1 MKKINALVLGFLL
14 LAVMAFSAV
23 AATGCGGSSAQP
35 SDVIDS
41 AIANNANTKS
51 GHVDYDVKLDVQ
63 GDASAMGAEF
73 QGLLPL
79 TLGISGGADFDNNDA
94 KNPKAQGNISVTGL
108 DKILSSIASSEG
120 SSDAST
126 TMGLNLIG
134 SMLNDVKFVTL
145 DQKLYLNLGGTWYQT
160 DASSASSGLGGLG
173 GLSGLGG
180 SLGSGISGTGTSTG
194 TSTVDTACL
203 ENAFKDKSRFGANNI
218 LSNIQDAGTE
228 NINGADARHFK
239 ADINLD
245 GLLTQTANAMR
256 DCGQAESA
264 GAVEAGKSQLGTM
277 FKTKTVEMWIDNNN
291 NFVQVKLNL
300 ELDPSAI
307 ANLAGSLG
315 GTSTDGTSTDG
326 GAGAAASAL
335 KSITFSVNLKMS
347 NLNQSVTIT
356 KPSGNIL
363 NLNDLLSGGLGSSLG
378 GSASGLGGLGG
389 TSTNGSSTSTTG
401 TSTSSIYSP

>member
-1 MKKINALVLGFLL
+1 MKKINALVLGFIL

-120 SSDAST
+120 STDAST

-160 DASSASSGLGGLG
+160 DASSATSGLGGLG
-173 GLSGLGG
+173 GLGGGLSSGL
-180 SLGSGISGTGTSTG
+180 SGTGTSTG

-228 NINGADARHFK
+228 NVNGADARHFK

-277 FKTKTVEMWIDNNN
+277 FKTKAVEMWIDNNN
-291 NFVQVKLNL
+291 NFVQVNLNL

-315 GTSTDGTSTDG
+315 GTSTDDSSTNG

-378 GSASGLGGLGG
+378 GSASGLDDLGG